1 MPSLFVLHPL
11 LTGVIFPCR
20 YPYVST
26 RDCRGDL
33 RGAVRHRARGYRGFC
48 FDYLTRQGG
57 ELVSLLCNFLL
68 MPSCSTRML
77 LFDPIHPICHV
88 LNPYN
93 HVPHNPAKHC
103 TARLPLLG
111 HCLVWIENLLIT
123 LLYYGWDNMLNKKL

>member
-33 RGAVRHRARGYRGFC
+33 RGAVRHRARGYRGIC

-57 ELVSLLCNFLL
+57 ELVSLLYNFLL
-68 MPSCSTRML
+68 MPSCSSRTL
-77 LFDPIHPICHV
+77 LLDPIHLMLCS
-88 LNPYN
+88 N
-93 HVPHNPAKHC
+93 H
-103 TARLPLLG
+103 TAMIPTTQQNIVLLG
-111 HCLVWIENLLIT
+111 YRCSAIA
-123 LLYYGWDNMLNKKL
+123 